1 MSTDFKIHEYYL
13 HDTIGSTT
21 EHSDHFLTKREWWA
35 VPLVHARPTMPS
47 IPVEMMMLRAKYD
60 TYLREDQAVS
70 IALLSTP
77 GLTHV
82 CCI

>member
-13 HDTIGSTT
+13 HDSIG
-21 EHSDHFLTKREWWA
+21 
-35 VPLVHARPTMPS
+35 PLVHARPTMPS